1 MDPPPLKYGG
11 KPGFLSRQA
20 GDGLRHADPASPGYA
35 LPMIRRRW
43 PTFRRNVVGAVLSLA
58 LLRRGSLALADE
70 VSPPPAPPAV
80 PAPVVYSPMG
90 STPADRPAGQTPTLP
105 APAKR
110 PVPAVPP
117 PAAPAQVNRP
127 APTVPPPAPPAP
139 ANRPAPIV
147 YSPMGSTP
155 ANQPA
160 PIVNPPPPSAPTN
173 QPAPTVQTPMLFA
186 PADRPAPIM
195 YSPMGSAPADR
206 PAPIVNP
213 PPPSAPTDLPAPI
226 SVAAPPAPATYAP
239 AAVLV
244 GAHEDA
250 AIAETVPLPATAP
263 KSRHLLGLATDLGLP
278 DGVNLGLVVR
288 PASWIRLHAAGG
300 TNTASVGFRGGAT
313 AIPHW
318 FSYFGPSITLEA
330 GYCRMGEVNG
340 VLRTFFQVPPWMKDY
355 AQEAGYAY
363 YNAHLG
369 LEFGRGNV
377 TGFIH
382 AGGSYVDGTV
392 RMPNPVCVQTTGT
405 PCSGVSPDQPQLI
418 LGQDAKVRVYTISAK
433 AGLIVYFGGL

>member
-155 ANQPA
+155 ANQ
-160 PIVNPPPPSAPTN
+160 
-173 QPAPTVQTPMLFA
+173 
-186 PADRPAPIM
+186 
-195 YSPMGSAPADR
+195 